1 MISFLS
7 NIIWENGEK
16 IPYESDSLSFLYSL
30 LVVAGV
36 LSVIFVSA
44 FKLYKRGIPLKDFM
58 NGIYISLPVGIIGA
72 SIFGKLGSSGD
83 QWKLYML
90 IFFWEP
96 GMSFFGSMLCGGTAA
111 FLWLWHKSRY
121 TKISIYVYA
130 DCIVPNILLGQ
141 SIGRWGNL
149 FNHEIL
155 GREVHDLNKI
165 NWLPDFIWHR
175 LFYFKDL
182 TTSSELETLQFR
194 EPLFLYE
201 SFATL
206 LLWILI
212 TFVFANLWKV
222 ISKKPWKVD
231 PENFPCKWNK
241 SFKSI
246 YEKDLKSYN
255 TQTTIE
261 YLKDKDGKLYLST
274 SWAWKKAYTL
284 YEPPKDLVE
293 KAQEKIEKRKILA
306 IKAKQK
312 YQSIIRKNNEE
323 IEKQRV
329 KLKSNKITKQEFYN
343 FKSEL
348 KKSSKVELQK
358 SKLEK
363 NQLIVFLKSDSK
375 ELYEINNPNN
385 YKIIHSGVLA
395 GIYILGYTIIRLIL
409 DQLRNPY
416 ELTVKDNVVLNY
428 LFLAGFLLLGLAVII
443 FAQFIAPKKWREEG
457 WLYEKSY

>member
-1 MISFLS
+1 MINFLS
-7 NIIWENGEK
+7 DVIWENGEK
-16 IPYESDSLSFLYSL
+16 IPYESDPLSFLYSL
-30 LVVAGV
+30 LVVTGV
-36 LSVIFVSA
+36 LTVIFVSA

-90 IFFWEP
+90 VFFWEP

-111 FLWLWHKSRY
+111 FLWLWHKSRQSR
-121 TKISIYVYA
+121 ISIYVYA

-165 NWLPDFIWHR
+165 NWLPNFIWHR

-182 TTSSELETLQFR
+182 SASSELDTLQFR

-206 LLWILI
+206 FLWLLI
-212 TFVFANLWKV
+212 TFVFANLWKI
-222 ISKKPWKVD
+222 ISKKPWKID
-231 PENFPCKWNK
+231 PENFPCKANK
-241 SFKSI
+241 TFKSI
-246 YEKDLKSYN
+246 SEENLKIYN

-261 YLKDKDGKLYLST
+261 YLKDKEGKLYLSN
-274 SWAWKKAYTL
+274 SWVWKKAYTL
-284 YEPPKDLVE
+284 YEPSKDLTQKAQFKIDQRKTLAI
-293 KAQEKIEKRKILA
+293 KAQEKYVAL
-306 IKAKQK
+306 
-312 YQSIIRKNNEE
+312 IRKNNEE
-323 IEKQRV
+323 IQKQKSKLEK
-329 KLKSNKITKQEFYN
+329 SKITKQEFNNYRIQL
-343 FKSEL
+343 KKDSRSEL
-348 KKSSKVELQK
+348 KKLKF
-358 SKLEK
+358 EK
-363 NQLIVFLKSDSK
+363 NRFISFLKSDSK
-375 ELYEINNPNN
+375 ELYEINNPNS

-395 GIYILGYTIIRLIL
+395 GIYIVGYTMIRVIL

-416 ELTVKDNVVLNY
+416 ELTVKNNVVLNS
-428 LFLAGFLLLGLAVII
+428 LFLTGFLILGLSIII